1 MQRIIIIKWKQF
13 PKQQHQLYKS
23 FSQRYNFV
31 MANSQS
37 FGRTIVIPYFNE
49 ISRFPI
55 HVFIQQTKKLNHIN
69 FVLVDDGS
77 SDQLS
82 EEIKAQTR
90 IQKLKNIHV
99 IVHDK
104 NCGKAKALNT
114 GMLFSVA
121 QNSDQIGF
129 MDADFSS
136 SIDELMRLFNI
147 LSSTNS
153 DAVIG
158 SRKSNGNNNIESEFH
173 RWLAGRLF
181 SVFIRLYLH
190 INIIDTQCGAKV
202 FKVNNLLLD
211 SLKQPV
217 INPWLYDLQLLL
229 PIIKSGGLVTETT
242 LNNWKN
248 GPGSK
253 FNLLMGVQAIFSLKK
268 IKNSSRFAHKKNTNN

>member
-1 MQRIIIIKWKQF
+1 
-13 PKQQHQLYKS
+13 
-23 FSQRYNFV
+23 
-31 MANSQS
+31 MAYRQYLC
-37 FGRTIVIPYFNE
+37 RTIVIPYFNE

-55 HVFIQQTKKLNHIN
+55 HDFIQHTKKLDHIN

-82 EEIKAQTR
+82 EAIKAQTK
-90 IQKLKNIHV
+90 IQKLKNIHI

-104 NCGKAKALNT
+104 NYGKAKALNT
-114 GMLFSVA
+114 GMLFGVA

-158 SRKSNGNNNIESEFH
+158 SRKSNDKNNIESEFH

-202 FKVNNLLLD
+202 FKVNSLLLD
-211 SLKQPV
+211 SLKQPI

-229 PIIKSGGLVTETT
+229 PIIKSGGLVTEIA

-248 GPGSK
+248 GPRSK
-253 FNLLMGVQAIFSLKK
+253 FNLLMGAQAFFSLKK
-268 IKNSSRFAHKKNTNN
+268 IKSSSRFADKKYK